1 MNLNDR
7 LVNEI
12 FKECTEFV
20 DKKLSLYNYSSDI
33 KHLLYIII
41 PAFIVKYDYK
51 NKNKILNVF
60 RNVPLIETNEEDKRI
75 QAFYTSIPKYIN
87 NELITNKF
95 VLIKHYLNKDLMELI
110 DNIIHEYN
118 HAVNSYENEIKIGK
132 TKIYIRTGLSYAR
145 YDKTSLKPMGIDNK
159 EILEEILNTKQTEE
173 IVNIIKEF
181 TKYTFSNTVINN
193 SLYSINNYIDKSY
206 KSKAY
211 SLQTLITNDLTNNKT
226 LFNVL
231 SNMRFNGNVD
241 NINSFFDNVVGKE
254 GSFSRFIEILNNSK
268 KLEIEYSKTKFFKKF
283 KIMEIKSYYNEAKS
297 IIDTF
302 NNNYH
307 FK

>member
-1 MNLNDR
+1 MQLNDR
-7 LVNEI
+7 IVIELFNES
-12 FKECTEFV
+12 TEFV
-20 DKKLSLYNYSSDI
+20 DKNLSMFNYSSDI
-33 KHLLYIII
+33 KHLLYVII

-51 NKNKILNVF
+51 NKNKIYNVF
-60 RNVPLIETNEEDKRI
+60 KNVPLIETNEEDKRV
-75 QAFYTSIPKYIN
+75 QAFYTSIPKYID
-87 NELITNKF
+87 NEIITNKF
-95 VLIKHYLNKDLMELI
+95 VLIKHYYNKDLMELV

-118 HAVNSYENEIKIGK
+118 HAINSYENELKIGK

-145 YDKTSLKPMGIDNK
+145 YDKETLKPMGIDNK

-173 IVNIIKEF
+173 VVNIIKEF
-181 TKYTFSNTVINN
+181 TKYSFSNNIINN
-193 SLYSINNYIDKSY
+193 SLYSINNYVDKTY

-211 SLQTLITNDLTNNKT
+211 SLQTLITKDLTSNRT

-241 NINSFFDNVVGKE
+241 NVNNFFDNVVGKE
-254 GSFSRFIEILNNSK
+254 GSFTRFIEILNNTKRLEQEYINTKLLK
-268 KLEIEYSKTKFFKKF
+268 KIKV
-283 KIMEIKSYYNEAKS
+283 IQIKSYYNEAKS
-297 IIDTF
+297 IINQF

>member
-1 MNLNDR
+1 MELNDR
-7 LVNEI
+7 LVNEL

-20 DKKLSLYNYSSDI
+20 DKKLSIYNYSSDI

-51 NKNKILNVF
+51 NKNKIYNVF
-60 RNVPLIETNEEDKRI
+60 KDVPLIETNEEDKRV
-75 QAFYTSIPKYIN
+75 QAFYTSIPKYIDK
-87 NELITNKF
+87 EIKTNKF

-118 HAVNSYENEIKIGK
+118 HAVNSYENELKIGK

-173 IVNIIKEF
+173 IINIIKEF
-181 TKYTFSNTVINN
+181 TKYKSSDITINN
-193 SLYSINNYIDKSY
+193 SLYSVSNYIDKSY

-211 SLQTLITNDLTNNKT
+211 SLQTLFTNDLTNNKT
-226 LFNVL
+226 LYNVL

-241 NINSFFDNVVGKE
+241 NINSFFDNIIGID
-254 GSFSRFIEILNNSK
+254 GSFNRFIEILNNTK
-268 KLEIEYSKTKFFKKF
+268 KLELEYINTKLFKNI
-283 KIMEIKSYYNEAKS
+283 KIMKIKANYNEAKS
-297 IIDTF
+297 IIDKF

>member
-1 MNLNDR
+1 MELNER
-7 LVNEI
+7 IVNEL

-20 DKKLSLYNYSSDI
+20 DKKLSIYNYSSDI

-41 PAFIVKYDYK
+41 PAFIVRYDYK
-51 NKNKILNVF
+51 NKNKIYNVF
-60 RNVPLIETNEEDKRI
+60 RDVPLIETTEEDKRV

-87 NELITNKF
+87 KEIKTNKF

-118 HAVNSYENEIKIGK
+118 HAINSYENELKIGK

-145 YDKTSLKPMGIDNK
+145 YDKYSLKPMGIDNK
-159 EILEEILNTKQTEE
+159 EILEEILNTKQTED

-181 TKYTFSNTVINN
+181 TKYKFSDITISN

-211 SLQTLITNDLTNNKT
+211 SLQTLFTNNLTNNKT

-241 NINSFFDNVVGKE
+241 NIGDFFDNVVGKS
-254 GSFSRFIEILNNSK
+254 GSFSRFIEILNTTK
-268 KLEIEYSKTKFFKKF
+268 KLEQEYINTKLFKKI
-283 KIMEIKSYYNEAKS
+283 KVIEIKSYYNEAKV
-297 IIDTF
+297 IIDKF

>member
-1 MNLNDR
+1 MELNDR
-7 LVNEI
+7 LVNEL

-20 DKKLSLYNYSSDI
+20 DKKLSVYNYSSDI

-60 RNVPLIETNEEDKRI
+60 RDVPLIETSEEDKRV
-75 QAFYTSIPKYIN
+75 QAFYTSIPKYIDK
-87 NELITNKF
+87 EIKTNKF

-118 HAVNSYENEIKIGK
+118 HAINSYENEIKIGK

-145 YDKTSLKPMGIDNK
+145 YDKASLKPMGIDNK

-173 IVNIIKEF
+173 VVNIIKEF
-181 TKYTFSNTVINN
+181 TKYSTNNSVINN
-193 SLYSINNYIDKSY
+193 SLYSVNNYIDKSY

-211 SLQTLITNDLTNNKT
+211 SLQTLFTNDLTNNKT
-226 LFNVL
+226 LYNVL

-241 NINSFFDNVVGKE
+241 NINGFFDNVVGKD
-254 GSFSRFIEILNNSK
+254 GSFNRFIEILNNTK
-268 KLEIEYSKTKFFKKF
+268 KLEQEYINTKLFKKI
-283 KIMEIKSYYNEAKS
+283 KMIEIRSCYNEAKS
-297 IIDTF
+297 IIDKF

>member
-1 MNLNDR
+1 MQLNDR
-7 LVNEI
+7 IVIELFNES
-12 FKECTEFV
+12 TEFV
-20 DKKLSLYNYSSDI
+20 DKNLSMFNYSSDI
-33 KHLLYIII
+33 KHLLYVII

-51 NKNKILNVF
+51 NKNKIYNVF
-60 RNVPLIETNEEDKRI
+60 KNIPLIETNEEDKRV
-75 QAFYTSIPKYIN
+75 QAFYTSIPKYIDN
-87 NELITNKF
+87 KIITNKF
-95 VLIKHYLNKDLMELI
+95 VLIKHYYNKDLMELV

-118 HAVNSYENEIKIGK
+118 HAINSYENELKIGK

-145 YDKTSLKPMGIDNK
+145 YDKKTLKPMGIDNK

-173 IVNIIKEF
+173 VVNIIKEF
-181 TKYTFSNTVINN
+181 TKYSFSNNIINN
-193 SLYSINNYIDKSY
+193 SLYSINNYVDKTY

-211 SLQTLITNDLTNNKT
+211 SLQTLITKDLTSNRT

-241 NINSFFDNVVGKE
+241 NVNNFFDNVVGKE
-254 GSFSRFIEILNNSK
+254 GSFTRFIEILNNTKRLEQEYINTKLLK
-268 KLEIEYSKTKFFKKF
+268 KIKV
-283 KIMEIKSYYNEAKS
+283 IQIKSYYNEAKS
-297 IIDTF
+297 IINQF